1 MPFVRGRLSPPD
13 AAPRTGETSRRLA
26 DLDHAVVD
34 QILSGRLDEP
44 VDYRQDE
51 SEWVLLLHGEAT
63 LDVGEERLHLEAG
76 DWVLLPAR
84 TPHRL
89 VETRPGTS
97 WLTVTS
103 PAPTISATETA
114 RTGRSANGP

>member
-1 MPFVRGRLSPPD
+1 MPFVRGRLSPPSE
-13 AAPRTGETSRRLA
+13 APPTGEIIERLA
-26 DLDHAVVD
+26 DVDHAAVD

-44 VDYRQDE
+44 VDYCQDE

-63 LDVGEERLHLEAG
+63 LDVEDVRLQLGAG

-89 VETRPGTS
+89 VETRRGTS

-103 PAPTISATETA
+103 PDRVHLEGDEKPPGGE
-114 RTGRSANGP
+114 